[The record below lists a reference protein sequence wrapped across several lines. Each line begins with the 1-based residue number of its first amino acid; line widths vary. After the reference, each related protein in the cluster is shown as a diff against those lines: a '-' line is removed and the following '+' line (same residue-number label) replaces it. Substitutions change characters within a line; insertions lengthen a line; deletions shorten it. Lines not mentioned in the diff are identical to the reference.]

1 MIYQELLAFFVKSL
15 FFRLS
20 PESQIMRQEKPKA
33 NSFIIRCW
41 QWTTLI
47 ERTFHLD
54 NTEERFV
61 LQCVPFAVL
70 SYIFSVISV
79 RTGKAGN
86 LQCLVADGVW

>member
-1 MIYQELLAFFVKSL
+1 
-15 FFRLS
+15 
-20 PESQIMRQEKPKA
+20 MRQEKPKP

-61 LQCVPFAVL
+61 LQCVAFAVL

-79 RTGKAGN
+79 RTGKSG
-86 LQCLVADGVW
+86 QFTMFGCRWGLVEIY